1 MTTST
6 SVTTTRHATARD
18 LLATLAPPSPI
29 RDAADMMPPAR
40 AARWCERCG
49 APRNLGRR
57 DCPGCR
63 LLEAARERLR
73 AYLARHGMPPGGATG
88 LAREADVPLRVVG
101 ELMVARDDRRRDRQ
115 GISRTA
121 R

>member
-1 MTTST
+1 MTP
-6 SVTTTRHATARD
+6 RGATALD
-18 LLATLAPPSPI
+18 LLATLAPPEPDRHDTDI
-29 RDAADMMPPAR
+29 MPPPRR
-40 AARWCERCG
+40 AHWCDRCG

-63 LLEAARERLR
+63 LLDGARERVR
-73 AYLARHGMPPGGATG
+73 AHLARHGMPDGGALE
-88 LAREADVPLRVVG
+88 LARLADVPLRVVG
-101 ELMVARDDRRRDRQ
+101 ELMTAPRPPRTRQ

>member
-1 MTTST
+1 MTP
-6 SVTTTRHATARD
+6 RGATALD
-18 LLATLAPPSPI
+18 LLATLAPPEPD
-29 RDAADMMPPAR
+29 RDDVDIMPPRRVAQ
-40 AARWCERCG
+40 WCDRCG

-63 LLEAARERLR
+63 LLDLARERLS
-73 AYLARHGMPPGGATG
+73 AHLARHGVPSGGAIE
-88 LAREADVPLRVVG
+88 LARAADVPLRVVG
-101 ELMVARDDRRRDRQ
+101 ELMVPGPVSRARRRQ

>member
-1 MTTST
+1 MTP
-6 SVTTTRHATARD
+6 RGATALD
-18 LLATLAPPSPI
+18 LLATLAPPEPE
-29 RDAADMMPPAR
+29 RDHDIMPPRRMAQ
-40 AARWCERCG
+40 WCDRCG

-63 LLEAARERLR
+63 LLDAARERLS
-73 AYLARHGMPPGGATG
+73 AHLARHGVPPGGVIE
-88 LAREADVPLRVVG
+88 LARAADVPLRVVG
-101 ELMVARDDRRRDRQ
+101 ELMVPPAPGRQ

>member
-1 MTTST
+1 MTP
-6 SVTTTRHATARD
+6 RGATAFD
-18 LLATLAPPSPI
+18 LLATLAPPEP
-29 RDAADMMPPAR
+29 RRAAEDIMPPRRMAH
-40 AARWCERCG
+40 WCDRCG

-63 LLEAARERLR
+63 LLDQARERLS
-73 AYLARHGMPPGGATG
+73 AHLARYGVPSGGAIE
-88 LAREADVPLRVVG
+88 LARAADVPLRVVG
-101 ELMVARDDRRRDRQ
+101 ELMTAGTGAGGPRRQ